1 MMPDPVSGEVTGMM
15 ESGLESCADKGMNP
29 AAYDSGHGSV
39 LQQYLNA
46 SARALDTVR
55 MAVHGGD
62 PDRLEKAMVVFL
74 GAFEPVQQYITR
86 SGTGNIMEEEMDR
99 LRQLEIGQRKAMR
112 FLTEKMDD
120 VQENIH
126 VIEDIRSRLRKTV
139 KVAEIGLIK
148 GVPNAD

>member
-29 AAYDSGHGSV
+29 VAYDSRHGSV
-39 LQQYLNA
+39 LQQYLNT
-46 SARALDTVR
+46 SARALDSVR
-55 MAVHGGD
+55 MAVHDGD
-62 PDRLEKAMVVFL
+62 PGRLEKAMVVFL
-74 GAFEPVQQYITR
+74 GAFEPVQRYITM
-86 SGTGNIMEEEMDR
+86 SGIGNVMEEEMDR

-139 KVAEIGLIK
+139 KVAGIGLLK
-148 GVPNAD
+148 GVSNTD